1 MISMIDTHCHIF
13 NEYYD
18 NIDEVINNMDGFM
31 IVAGT
36 DDKTNLEV
44 IDLVN
49 KYEKVYGVI
58 GIQPEEIN
66 KIAPDSFNI
75 IEQNID
81 NPKIVGIGEI
91 GLDYYW
97 DDSNKDY
104 QKEVFCKMMD
114 LASKYHKPVI
124 IHSRESIKDTY
135 DIICKYPDVK
145 CVLHCYSSS
154 LEMAKELV
162 KKGVRLGIG
171 GVLTFKNAK
180 KLIDVVK
187 EIPLEYLLLE
197 TDSPFLTPE
206 PYRGKQNSPKNVL
219 YVAEKIAEIKGI
231 STEQVLKVTTENAI
245 EQFDLPIHV

>member
-1 MISMIDTHCHIF
+1 MISMIDTHCHIYK
-13 NEYYD
+13 EYYD
-18 NIDEVINNMDGFM
+18 NIDSVINEMNGFM
-31 IVAGT
+31 IVAGI

-44 IDLVN
+44 IDLISR
-49 KYEKVYGVI
+49 YENVYGVI
-58 GIQPEEIN
+58 GIQPEEVH
-66 KIAPDSFNI
+66 KITSDSFNI
-75 IEQNID
+75 IEKNID

-104 QKEVFCKMMD
+104 QKVVFCRLME
-114 LASKYHKPVI
+114 LASKYNKPVV

-135 DIICKYPDVK
+135 DIICKYPNVK

-171 GVLTFKNAK
+171 GVVTFKNSK
-180 KLIDVVK
+180 KLNEIVK

-206 PYRGKQNSPKNVL
+206 PYRGKQNRPQNVL
-219 YVAEKIAEIKGI
+219 YVAQKIAEIKGI
-231 STEQVLKVTTENAI
+231 TTDEVLVATTKNAI

>member
-1 MISMIDTHCHIF
+1 MIDTHCHIF
-13 NEYYD
+13 REYYD
-18 NIDEVINNMDGFM
+18 NIDEVINDMDGFM
-31 IVAGT
+31 IVAGI

-44 IDLVN
+44 IELVN

-66 KIAPDSFNI
+66 KITMDSYNI
-75 IEQNID
+75 IEQNIT

-97 DDSNKDY
+97 TDSNKEL
-104 QKEVFCKMMD
+104 QQQVFTRMME
-114 LASKYHKPVI
+114 LASRYHKPVV
-124 IHSRESIKDTY
+124 IHSREAIKDTY

-162 KKGVRLGIG
+162 KMGVKLGIG

-180 KLIDVVK
+180 KLVEVVK

-197 TDSPFLTPE
+197 TDSPYLTPE
-206 PYRGKQNSPKNVL
+206 PYRGQQNKPENVML
-219 YVAEKIAEIKGI
+219 IAQKIAQIKGI
-231 STEQVLKVTTENAI
+231 TIDEVLIATTQNAI